1 MLSIVMREQH
11 TYNLNLP
18 YRKIIVLRLKRKIVL
33 FRQVRLMLSDKCYSC
48 PSDFLC
54 WRNKNCFPR
63 GVRKGLK
70 SHLSLYSS
78 KLCECVFK
86 LFDVLQLSTKVFCR
100 LHETNRG
107 GLKKFFFFIEIV
119 SHKNSF
125 CAPGTLAWMERIVS
139 IKHKIYGIYL

>member
-1 MLSIVMREQH
+1 MREQH

-33 FRQVRLMLSDKCYSC
+33 FRQVRLMLSDKCC
-48 PSDFLC
+48 PSDSLLYMYLYYS
-54 WRNKNCFPR
+54 
-63 GVRKGLK
+63 V
-70 SHLSLYSS
+70 LSEEIRTVSPEAFGKASNHISS

-107 GLKKFFFFIEIV
+107 GLKKFFFF
-119 SHKNSF
+119 HRNSQ
-125 CAPGTLAWMERIVS
+125 S
-139 IKHKIYGIYL
+139 